1 MTSSNNNSDHDV
13 LSTTDSDSPYD
24 DQRRPLF
31 RALKFG
37 SVALVIIT
45 IISLAIWGSIRDLP
59 GILGVL
65 VGAAIGGGFVL
76 LTVVNVLITAKT
88 NASVTGAVVL
98 GGWLLKIVVV
108 FIVLYFLK
116 DKTFYDP
123 IALFV
128 TVVVSLVVVLGTE
141 VYGVITSKVTYIS

>member
-1 MTSSNNNSDHDV
+1 M
-13 LSTTDSDSPYD
+13 
-24 DQRRPLF
+24 
-31 RALKFG
+31 
-37 SVALVIIT
+37 
-45 IISLAIWGSIRDLP
+45 
-59 GILGVL
+59 L

-123 IALFV
+123 IVLFV